1 MTAREWYVSRAA
13 SWAEASADAERRAN
27 AVSRLRLIV
36 AFAGVALLW
45 WGAKRGSWP
54 VAAFGV
60 GAFGVFGWLVSRHA
74 RIIEARERAGAG
86 SAIAAQGLARLDRDW
101 RGLPEVD
108 APPGFCPET
117 HPYARDLDI
126 FGHGSLAQWL
136 GRCATVSGGE
146 TLTRW
151 LLNGAAGPSTD
162 QQAAVVELA
171 RDRDWRE
178 ALAIEGRLCLDDRAG
193 IVRFVA
199 WCSGGASPTPRVMR
213 GLVPL
218 LTISIWL
225 LIALQATNVVAA
237 SWWIVPMIAGV
248 VCSFAYAGKMY
259 AAFDCASAGEGVL
272 HGYAAMLAL
281 LCGPERTSA
290 RLSAIRDRVGAH
302 CGAPRAMAKLAR
314 LIDWSEMRRAAA
326 LLHFPIQALTLW
338 DFHVSFAIDRWRSQF
353 QHDVAVWFDALGEAD
368 ALSVLAAVAHD
379 EPSWCMPVFEAE
391 ATSYRAAALGHP
403 LIASER
409 RVSND
414 VEVGPPGTLLLVT
427 GSNMSGK
434 STLLRAIGLNAV
446 LAQAGAPVCAA
457 ALAMPHVELQTS
469 IRVEDSLE
477 RGLSYFMAA
486 LAALKR
492 VVDAAETRP
501 SGAPRL
507 LYLLDEVLQGT
518 NSAER
523 AIAVRAVA
531 RHLLQ
536 AGAIGAMTTHD
547 LTVAESEPLSSA
559 ARLVHF
565 TEQVHDNGTMTFD
578 YRLRPGLAQ
587 SRNAIR
593 LMQLIGIQP

>member
-1 MTAREWYVSRAA
+1 MTPREWYASRAA
-13 SWAEASADAERRAN
+13 SWAAASADAERKAN
-27 AVSRLRLIV
+27 AVSRLRLAV

-45 WGAKRGSWP
+45 WGTERGPWP
-54 VAAFGV
+54 VTALGV
-60 GAFGVFGWLVSRHA
+60 GAFGVFAWLVSRHA
-74 RIIEARERAGAG
+74 RIIESRERADAG

-101 RGLPEVD
+101 RGLPD
-108 APPGFCPET
+108 IAALSGFDPDT

-126 FGHGSLAQWL
+126 FGHASLTQWL
-136 GRCATVSGGE
+136 GRCATFSGGE
-146 TLTRW
+146 TLTGW
-151 LLNGAAGPSTD
+151 LLSGAAGESTD
-162 QQAAVVELA
+162 QQAAVAELA
-171 RDRDWRE
+171 RDCDWRE
-178 ALAIEGRLCLDDRAG
+178 ALAIEGRLCPDDRAG
-193 IVRFVA
+193 IERFLA
-199 WCSGGASPTPRVMR
+199 WCSGGASPTPAVMR
-213 GLVPL
+213 SLVPL
-218 LTISIWL
+218 LTLSIWV
-225 LIALQATNVVAA
+225 LIALQATDVVVAP
-237 SWWIVPMIAGV
+237 WWIVPMIAGV
-248 VCSFAYAGKMY
+248 VSSFVYAGKMY
-259 AAFDCASAGEGVL
+259 AAFDRASAGDGVL
-272 HGYAAMLAL
+272 RGYAAMLAL
-281 LCGPERTSA
+281 VCGSERTSP
-290 RLSAIRDRVGAH
+290 RLSAIRDRVGAQ
-302 CGAPRAMAKLAR
+302 CGAPRAVARLAR
-314 LIDWSEMRRAAA
+314 LIEWSEMRRAAA
-326 LLHFPIQALTLW
+326 LLHFPLQALTLW

-379 EPSWCMPVFEAE
+379 EPSWCMPAFEAH
-391 ATSYRAAALGHP
+391 ATSYRAVALGHP
-403 LIASER
+403 LIANER
-409 RVSND
+409 RVLND

-457 ALAMPHVELQTS
+457 ALTMPHVELQTS

-492 VVDAAETRP
+492 VVDAAEKQP
-501 SGAPRL
+501 AGAPRL

-547 LTVAESEPLSSA
+547 LTIAESEPLASA

-565 TEQVHDNGTMTFD
+565 TEHVHDDGTMTFD